1 MFSHFSNFQIY
12 NGWQFF
18 RLLFHRDQFQGI
30 RSVLQ
35 LAGLLLV
42 LSRFIGIKKNII
54 TESALEQLLG
64 YVSRFQKIALYIFR
78 VGAFGIPVP

>member
-18 RLLFHRDQFQGI
+18 RWSCRRDQFQEI

-42 LSRFIGIKKNII
+42 PSRFIGIKKNII

-64 YVSRFQKIALYIFR
+64 YVSRFQKIALYICWAGLFEIL
-78 VGAFGIPVP
+78 VL

>member
-1 MFSHFSNFQIY
+1 MFSHFSNFQSD
-12 NGWQFF
+12 NGSQFF
-18 RLLFHRDQFQGI
+18 RWLCRRDKFQEI

-42 LSRFIGIKKNII
+42 PSRFIGIKKNII

-78 VGAFGIPVP
+78 VGAVGIPVP